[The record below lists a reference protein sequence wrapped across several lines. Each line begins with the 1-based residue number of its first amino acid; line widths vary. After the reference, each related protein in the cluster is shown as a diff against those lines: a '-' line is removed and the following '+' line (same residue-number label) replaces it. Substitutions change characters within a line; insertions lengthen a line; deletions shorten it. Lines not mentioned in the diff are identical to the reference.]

1 MADPIAAPPG
11 PRSYPRA
18 DINLA
23 VVCRG
28 VGGAIED
35 FARKIGAGGM
45 FIETETLEPV
55 GTRVDLQFKLPGMPG
70 PVEVTGRVAWTRP
83 IGSEQPGGMGIAF
96 DGIDPATRA
105 RIEGLVKN
113 HQASV

>member
-1 MADPIAAPPG
+1 MGDVAAAST
-11 PRSYPRA
+11 RAFPRA

-45 FIETETLEPV
+45 FIETEALEPI
-55 GTRVDLQFKLPGMPG
+55 GTRVDLQFRLPGIPG

-83 IGSEQPGGMGIAF
+83 HGSDHPGGMGIAF
-96 DGIDPATRA
+96 DGLDAATRA
-105 RIEGLVKN
+105 RIEGLVREC
-113 HQASV
+113 QPSV